1 MHETS
6 PTLVRVGISIL
17 IVVAAVIVLLTTY
30 AVGKQKSSAI
40 INQYD
45 TRRLSDNI
53 SDFQAME
60 SYNKPIPVP
69 QVVAALEKYGTPETF
84 CLQMEDLRG
93 TGSPYPFAYDN
104 PEEVHKLVE
113 KLKNYYDKKVYV
125 YMAKPNGV
133 LQLCVSELPHSS
145 NPDGS
150 NQRWEVR

>member
-6 PTLVRVGISIL
+6 PALVRVGIGML

-93 TGSPYPFAYDN
+93 TGSPYPFAYD
-104 PEEVHKLVE
+104 KLVE

>member
-6 PTLVRVGISIL
+6 PALVRVGIGML

-69 QVVAALEKYGTPETF
+69 QVVAALEKYGTPATF

-93 TGSPYPFAYDN
+93 MTIR
-104 PEEVHKLVE
+104 
-113 KLKNYYDKKVYV
+113 KKFI
-125 YMAKPNGV
+125 N
-133 LQLCVSELPHSS
+133 L
-145 NPDGS
+145 
-150 NQRWEVR
+150 